1 MTKVMFQVGLL
12 AFFIAAILFG
22 TQGMPLMDMILRA
35 FIVFIATVLVQAIIF
50 VMVASMKSPKK
61 AAREVSH
68 PDHNHAG
75 LGSEPAQQPQQS
87 ATPS

>member
-12 AFFIAAILFG
+12 AFFISAILFG

-35 FIVFIATVLVQAIIF
+35 FIVFVATVLVQAVIF
-50 VMVASMKSPKK
+50 VMVASMKHPKK
-61 AAREVSH
+61 TPGATGQADR
-68 PDHNHAG
+68 NHAG
-75 LGSEPAQQPQQS
+75 MPEPDQQPHQS